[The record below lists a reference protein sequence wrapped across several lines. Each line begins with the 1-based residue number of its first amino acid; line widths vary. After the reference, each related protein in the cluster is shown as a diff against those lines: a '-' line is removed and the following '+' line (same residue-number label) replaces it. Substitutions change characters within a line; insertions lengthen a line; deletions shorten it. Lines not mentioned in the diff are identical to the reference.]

1 MLQAKDSYRQLLALQ
16 AYEVITAPF
25 DGIVTARYVDP
36 GVLIAQT
43 ITPTRTY
50 LLSHL
55 TETASPLVQLA
66 TLSPRARLR
75 ERAAERGELH

>member
-1 MLQAKDSYRQLLALQ
+1 
-16 AYEVITAPF
+16 VITAPF

-55 TETASPLVQLA
+55 TETASPLGP
-66 TLSPRARLR
+66 TCDT
-75 ERAAERGELH
+75 